1 MDEKIFHKVTA
12 YIEKHRMIASG
23 DTIVTG
29 VSGGADSVCLFS
41 ILHELAETMMLRL
54 IVVHVNH
61 GIRGADA
68 DADAS
73 YVESLCRTWGVPFVL
88 VREDVRAYARNGHLS
103 EEEAGRKVRYRA
115 FEEAL
120 KKYVQETVPAGTA
133 EGSFRKGKIAVAH
146 NANDRA
152 ETMLFHLFRGAG
164 LTGAAAMKPVRGNV
178 IRPVLCLERK
188 EIEEYLR
195 QRQLSFCIDRTN
207 MEDTYTRNRIRNHIF
222 PYVEKEV
229 CHGAVGHMCEA
240 ADRLAE
246 AEGYIRKQAE
256 LAYRRCIL
264 EETAGGDGGMGRPG
278 SFGRPEVRLD
288 AGRLMEEEAFIR
300 RQVLLLGLEK
310 AAGGRRDIA
319 SVHVLQTEKLL
330 DKRGSKQIS
339 LPHGLTA
346 RREPWKGNTQLVLCR
361 AEEQVPQEPVQI
373 AIPGTAEVPGLGKV
387 EFSLLET
394 EKLPPENELA
404 GFFWGKSQHIPQKT
418 YTKWFDY
425 DRITKSLVF
434 RVREKG
440 DYLTINES
448 LSRKKLKDYM
458 INEKIPKERR
468 GKIYVLAEESHVIWV
483 PEYRISEYYK
493 ITENTKRILQV
504 QIGGGT

>member
-1 MDEKIFHKVTA
+1 MDEKIFHKVKA
-12 YIEKHRMIASG
+12 YIEKHRMIVSG

-61 GIRGADA
+61 GIRGAEAEA
-68 DADAS
+68 DAG
-73 YVESLCRTWGVPFVL
+73 YVEELCREWGVPYVL
-88 VREDVRAYARNGHLS
+88 VREDVREYARTEHLS

-120 KKYVQETVPAGTA
+120 EKYAGEAGPAGTV
-133 EGSFRKGKIAVAH
+133 GGGFRKGKIAVAH
-146 NANDRA
+146 NANDLA

-164 LTGAAAMKPVRGNV
+164 LSGAAGMKPVRGNV
-178 IRPVLCLERK
+178 IRPVLCLERR

-229 CHGAVGHMCEA
+229 CHGAVRHMCEA

-246 AEGYIRKQAE
+246 AEGFIRRQAE
-256 LAYRRCIL
+256 LAYRRCVS
-264 EETAGGDGGMGRPG
+264 EEAAGEGAGQGKRSGE
-278 SFGRPEVRLD
+278 PEVRLD
-288 AGRLMEEEAFIR
+288 AGRLMEEEAFLR

-310 AAGGRRDIA
+310 ASGGRRDIA
-319 SVHVLQTEKLL
+319 AVHVRETEKLL
-330 DKRGSKQIS
+330 GKSGSKQIS
-339 LPHGLTA
+339 LPYGLTA
-346 RREPWKGNTQLVLCR
+346 RREPQKEYAELVLCR
-361 AEEQVPQEPVQI
+361 TEEQGKQEPVKI
-373 AIPGTAEVPGLGKV
+373 AIPGTAEVPGLGPV

-394 EKLPPENELA
+394 ENLPPENEIT
-404 GFFWGKSQHIPQKT
+404 GFFRGKSQHIPQKT

-440 DYLTINES
+440 DYLTINGN

-468 GKIYVLAEESHVIWV
+468 GKIYVLAEENHILWV